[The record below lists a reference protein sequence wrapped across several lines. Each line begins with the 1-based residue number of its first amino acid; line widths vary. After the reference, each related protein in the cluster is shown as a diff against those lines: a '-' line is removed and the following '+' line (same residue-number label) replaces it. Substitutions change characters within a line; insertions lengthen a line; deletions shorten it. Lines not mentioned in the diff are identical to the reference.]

1 MLRKTIIAFCTVA
14 SVGMLAPEVASAAAG
29 HGSGGRGGSV
39 GGAVGARAASVNPGS
54 SGWGNS
60 GGWGNNRGAF
70 ASISFRNS
78 FRGEGRGEGFRGE
91 GRGDRFREGFR
102 RDRDFGV
109 GGFAFGLGYPYDY
122 YGYDYPYGDYAYNDT
137 YYDDGGCYLVR
148 RRVHTPYGWRIRP
161 VQVCG

>member
-1 MLRKTIIAFCTVA
+1 MAMLRKTIIAFCTVA
-14 SVGMLAPEVASAAAG
+14 SVGMLAPEVASAAN
-29 HGSGGRGGSV
+29 HSGGSRGGSV
-39 GGAVGARAASVNPGS
+39 GASGPRTASVNQGT

-70 ASISFRNS
+70 ASNN

-102 RDRDFGV
+102 DGNFGF

-122 YGYDYPYGDYAYNDT
+122 GYYDYPYGDYAYNDS
-137 YYDDGGCYLVR
+137 YYDDGGCYLVP
-148 RRVHTPYGWRIRP
+148 RRVHTPYGWRIRR